1 MINTS
6 RNSTS
11 EGRLVW
17 VDLLRLLATFMV
29 IAIHCADP
37 FNVSPEARS
46 NPEYNFWG
54 AFYGSMLRPCVP
66 LFVMIT
72 GLLLLPVK
80 EGLTIFYKKRLMRIA
95 IPFLVW
101 SVMYNLFPW
110 LTGIL
115 GLPASTINEVFA
127 YAPLD
132 ASQSLGDALKNMAL
146 IPFNFNVYTV
156 PMWYL
161 YMLIGLYLYMP
172 FFSAWIEKADKK
184 QQQVFLAIWGITSF
198 LPYLRYYFMDDV
210 FGLCAWNG
218 FDTFYYFAGFN
229 GYLLLG
235 HYLSRQS
242 FDWSWAKTIAIS
254 VPLFV
259 IGYVVTYIGF
269 RSITANPDCS
279 EKDLEMF
286 FLYCSPNVLLMTLSV
301 FLLVRRVRIRGE
313 RLVALLANLTKC
325 GLGIYLLHY
334 FMVGLGYSI
343 ADVLAIPVSIK
354 IPITAVIVL
363 LMTWSVVA
371 LIYKMIPKVA
381 KWILG

>member
-146 IPFNFNVYTV
+146 IPFNFNVYT
-156 PMWYL
+156 
-161 YMLIGLYLYMP
+161 
-172 FFSAWIEKADKK
+172 
-184 QQQVFLAIWGITSF
+184 
-198 LPYLRYYFMDDV
+198 
-210 FGLCAWNG
+210 
-218 FDTFYYFAGFN
+218 
-229 GYLLLG
+229 
-235 HYLSRQS
+235 
-242 FDWSWAKTIAIS
+242 
-254 VPLFV
+254 
-259 IGYVVTYIGF
+259 
-269 RSITANPDCS
+269 
-279 EKDLEMF
+279 
-286 FLYCSPNVLLMTLSV
+286 
-301 FLLVRRVRIRGE
+301 
-313 RLVALLANLTKC
+313 KC
-325 GLGIYLLHY
+325 
-334 FMVGLGYSI
+334 
-343 ADVLAIPVSIK
+343 
-354 IPITAVIVL
+354 
-363 LMTWSVVA
+363 
-371 LIYKMIPKVA
+371 
-381 KWILG
+381 